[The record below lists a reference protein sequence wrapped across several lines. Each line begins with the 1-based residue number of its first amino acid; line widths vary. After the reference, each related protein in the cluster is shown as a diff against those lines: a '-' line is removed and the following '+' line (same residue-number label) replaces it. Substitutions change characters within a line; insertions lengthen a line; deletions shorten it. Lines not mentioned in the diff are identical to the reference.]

1 MAGTPIFTSG
11 LVETAT
17 LIREGPAHVTGA
29 HFVNEDSAARFIQ
42 LFDVAAAANVVVGT
56 TLPLVVLAAAQND
69 SDDLKTPMSFVNG
82 IVATATTTAT
92 GNGAPTAAKC
102 HLTLIVE

>member
-1 MAGTPIFTSG
+1 MAGTSIFTSG

-17 LIREGPAHVTGA
+17 LIRGRPAHIIGA
-29 HFVNEDSAARFIQ
+29 HFVNEDAAARFVQ
-42 LFDVAAAANVVVGT
+42 LFDAAAAANVVVGT
-56 TLPLVVLAAAQND
+56 TLPLVVLAAAQNG
-69 SDDLKTPMSFVNG
+69 SDDLKTPVSFAAG
-82 IVATATTTAT
+82 IVAAATTTAT